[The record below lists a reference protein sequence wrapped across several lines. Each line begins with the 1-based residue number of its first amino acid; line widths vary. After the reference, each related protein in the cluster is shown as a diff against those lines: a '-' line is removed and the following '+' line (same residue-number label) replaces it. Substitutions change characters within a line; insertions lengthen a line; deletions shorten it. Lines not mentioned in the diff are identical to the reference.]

1 MFPGKKKQG
10 RKALKWNLFIAAAA
24 ARFTSHAA
32 NANVGHLGEKM
43 ASPGV
48 EDDGVKLSGL
58 Q

>member
-1 MFPGKKKQG
+1 MFQG

-24 ARFTSHAA
+24 SHAA
-32 NANVGHLGEKM
+32 NANVGHLEGGGG

-48 EDDGVKLSGL
+48 EYDGVKLSGL